1 MQPMTKTFVNIAI
14 LFLITLLGCKPVIVE
29 DLNDNESI
37 VTNSLPFH
45 TLKLSEISELTGEG
59 QNWSIVG
66 QVHSDFTQELHMET
80 KEGTGI
86 LINRPTAENRAHIF
100 SRFEHG
106 DIELDLEFM
115 IPKGS
120 NSGIYFQSRY
130 EIQLFDSWGK
140 EKLTSKDCGSIYER
154 WDDQKPEKEK
164 GFEGHAPKKNVNKA
178 PGLWQHLHIKFKAPK
193 FDSLG
198 NKITDAIFEEVSH
211 NGILIHKKIEVT
223 GPTRAAHILD
233 QSELPKAALM
243 LQGDHGPVAFK
254 NIKYKLYGTDTLHTS
269 NIEYQYFEVPM
280 PITKLPNFDTLVPK
294 LRGQTTN
301 IDVNKLSQRRDGI
314 AFKFS
319 GKLNVAIEGDY
330 LFDLLSDDG
339 SALYIDEKQVINH
352 DGKHDFESKKGI
364 INLKKGSYPFQI
376 NYFNFTWG
384 KGLWLKYEG
393 PMQEL
398 RTLKGLYP
406 YPLNNT
412 KKTLLI
418 DPSQT
423 PEMIRGFVNYQNEKR
438 THAISVGDPKNVHY
452 TYDLAN
458 GSLLKVWKGG
468 FADVTEMWEGRGI
481 DQLLI
486 PQEMSVELNEHFVAS
501 PLKNNM
507 TAFPPKISNDI
518 QPTGYRMDNRKRPI
532 FIFKYQNLT
541 IEDQYQPNILYNGI
555 QRTLSINGESNLF
568 SRAAKADYI
577 EKINE
582 EFYSVGGYFYFKNLG
597 ESQPIIRKI
606 DGFQEIIYP
615 LQKDNKIVY
624 SLFW

>member
-37 VTNSLPFH
+37 VANSLPFH

-86 LINRPTAENRAHIF
+86 LINRPTAENRGHIF

-541 IEDQYQPNILYNGI
+541 IEDQYQPNISSNGI

>member
-37 VTNSLPFH
+37 VANSLPFH

-294 LRGQTTN
+294 LRGKTTN

-398 RTLKGLYP
+398 RTLEGLYP

>member
-1 MQPMTKTFVNIAI
+1 MKKTNVNIAI
-14 LFLITLLGCKPVIVE
+14 FVILSLLSCKHFIVE
-29 DLNDNESI
+29 DLNDHKSF
-37 VTNSLPFH
+37 VPNSLPFH
-45 TLKLSEISELTGEG
+45 TLKLSKISELKGVG

-80 KEGTGI
+80 KEGTGV
-86 LINRPTAENRAHIF
+86 LINQPTTENRAHIF
-100 SRFEHG
+100 SSFEHG

-130 EIQLFDSWGK
+130 EIQLLDSWGK
-140 EKLTSKDCGSIYER
+140 EKLTPKDCGSIYER
-154 WDDQKPEKEK
+154 WNNQKPEKEK
-164 GFEGHAPKKNVNKA
+164 GFEGHAPKKNASKA

-198 NKITDAIFEEVSH
+198 NKITNAIFEEVSH
-211 NGILIHKKIEVT
+211 NGILIHKEIEVT
-223 GPTRAAHILD
+223 GPTRAAHISD
-233 QSELPKAALM
+233 QLELPKASLM
-243 LQGDHGPVAFK
+243 FQGDHGPVAFR
-254 NIKYKLYGTDTLHTS
+254 NIKYKLYGTDTLRTS

-280 PITKLPNFDTLVPK
+280 PITKLPNFDTLTPK
-294 LRGQTTN
+294 LKGKTSN

-319 GKLNVAIEGDY
+319 GQLNVAIEGDY
-330 LFDLLSDDG
+330 LFNLLSDDG

-352 DGKHDFESKKGI
+352 DGKHDFKSKKGI
-364 INLKKGSYPFQI
+364 IKLKKGSYPFQM
-376 NYFNFTWG
+376 NYFNYTWG

-398 RTLKGLYP
+398 RTLEGLYP
-406 YPLNNT
+406 YPINNT

-423 PEMIRGFVNYQNEKR
+423 PEMIRGFVNYKDQKR
-438 THAISVGDPKNVHY
+438 THIISIGDPRGVHY
-452 TYDLAN
+452 SYDLSH

-481 DQLLI
+481 GQLLI

-501 PLKNNM
+501 PLKDQM
-507 TAFPPKISNDI
+507 TAFPLKMNKDI
-518 QPTGYRMDNRKRPI
+518 QPLGYKIDNRKRPI

-541 IEDQYQPNILYNGI
+541 IEDQYQPNKSSNGLKRI
-555 QRTLSINGESNLF
+555 LSINGESNLF
-568 SRAAKADYI
+568 CRAAKADYI

-582 EFYSVGGYFYFKNLG
+582 EFYSVGGFFYFKNVG
-597 ESQPIIRKI
+597 ESQPLIREI
-606 DGFQEIIYP
+606 NGFKELIYP

>member
-37 VTNSLPFH
+37 VANSLPFH

-86 LINRPTAENRAHIF
+86 LINRPTAENRGHIF

-452 TYDLAN
+452 SYDLAN

-541 IEDQYQPNILYNGI
+541 IEDQYQPNISSNGI

>member
-1 MQPMTKTFVNIAI
+1 MTKTCINIFI
-14 LFLITLLGCKPVIVE
+14 FFLITLLGCKPVIVE

-398 RTLKGLYP
+398 RTLEGLYP

-507 TAFPPKISNDI
+507 TAFPPKISNHI

-541 IEDQYQPNILYNGI
+541 IEDQYQPNISSSGI

>member
-29 DLNDNESI
+29 DLNDNESM
-37 VTNSLPFH
+37 VANSLPFH
-45 TLKLSEISELTGEG
+45 NLKLSEISELTGEG

-86 LINRPTAENRAHIF
+86 LINRPTAENRGHIF

-541 IEDQYQPNILYNGI
+541 IEDQYQPNISSNGI

>member
-1 MQPMTKTFVNIAI
+1 MQPMTKTCINIFI
-14 LFLITLLGCKPVIVE
+14 FFLITLLGCKPVIVE

>member
-1 MQPMTKTFVNIAI
+1 MQPMTKTCVNIAI

-37 VTNSLPFH
+37 VANSLPFH

-294 LRGQTTN
+294 LRGKTTN

-398 RTLKGLYP
+398 RTLEGLYP

>member
-1 MQPMTKTFVNIAI
+1 MKKTSVNIAI
-14 LFLITLLGCKPVIVE
+14 FFLTILFGCKPFIVD
-29 DLNDNESI
+29 DLSDHESF
-37 VTNSLPFH
+37 VPNSLPFH
-45 TLKLSEISELTGEG
+45 TLKLSKISELKGEG

-66 QVHSDFTQELHMET
+66 QVHSDFTKALHMKT

-86 LINRPTAENRAHIF
+86 LINQPTTENRAHIF
-100 SRFEHG
+100 SRFKHG

-140 EKLTSKDCGSIYER
+140 EKLTSKDCGGIYER
-154 WDDQKPEKEK
+154 WDNQKPEREK
-164 GFEGHAPKKNVNKA
+164 GFEGHAPQKNVIKA

-198 NKITDAIFEEVSH
+198 NKITNAMFEEVNH

-223 GPTRAAHILD
+223 GPTRAAHISD
-233 QSELPKAALM
+233 QFELPRAALM
-243 LQGDHGPVAFK
+243 LQGDHGPVAFR
-254 NIKYKLYGTDTLHTS
+254 NIKYKLYETDTLYTS

-280 PITKLPNFDTLVPK
+280 PITKLPNFDTLTPK
-294 LRGQTTN
+294 VKGKTTN

-339 SALYIDEKQVINH
+339 SSLYIDQKQVINH
-352 DGKHDFESKKGI
+352 DGKHDFESRKGI
-364 INLKKGSYPFQI
+364 INLKKGSHPFQI
-376 NYFNFTWG
+376 NYFNYTWG

-398 RTLKGLYP
+398 RTLEGLYP

-423 PEMIRGFVNYQNEKR
+423 PEMIRGFVNYQDEKR
-438 THAISVGDPKNVHY
+438 THAISVGDPRGVHY
-452 TYDLAN
+452 SYDLAH

-481 DQLLI
+481 DQLLL
-486 PQEMSVELNEHFVAS
+486 PQAMSIELNEHFVAS
-501 PLKNNM
+501 PLKNKM
-507 TAFPPKISNDI
+507 TAFPLKISKDI
-518 QPTGYRMDNRKRPI
+518 QPLGYRIDNKKRPI

-541 IEDQYQPNILYNGI
+541 IEDQYQPDKSSTGLK
-555 QRTLSINGESNLF
+555 RTLSINGDSNLF
-568 SRAAKADYI
+568 CRAARADYI

-582 EFYSVGGYFYFKNLG
+582 DFYSVGGFFYFKNLG
-597 ESQPIIRKI
+597 ESHPFIR
-606 DGFQEIIYP
+606 EINGLKELIYP

>member
-1 MQPMTKTFVNIAI
+1 MQPMTKTCINIFI
-14 LFLITLLGCKPVIVE
+14 FFLITLLGCKPVIVE

-398 RTLKGLYP
+398 RTLEGLYP

-438 THAISVGDPKNVHY
+438 THVISVGDPKNVHY

>member
-1 MQPMTKTFVNIAI
+1 MTKTSVNIAI
-14 LFLITLLGCKPVIVE
+14 LFLIILSGCKPLIVE
-29 DLNDNESI
+29 DLNDHESF
-37 VTNSLPFH
+37 VPNSLPFH
-45 TLKLSEISELTGEG
+45 TLKLTDISELNGKS

-86 LINRPTAENRAHIF
+86 LINQPTAENRANIF

-198 NKITDAIFEEVSH
+198 KKITNAIFEEVSH
-211 NGILIHKKIEVT
+211 NGILIHQKIEVT
-223 GPTRAAHILD
+223 GPTRAAHISG
-233 QSELPKAALM
+233 QFELPKAALM
-243 LQGDHGPVAFK
+243 LQGDHGPVAFR
-254 NIKYKLYGTDTLHTS
+254 NIKYKLYGTDTLRTN

-280 PITKLPNFDTLVPK
+280 PITKLPNFDTLTPK
-294 LRGQTTN
+294 IKGKTNN

-339 SALYIDEKQVINH
+339 SALYIGEKQVINH
-352 DGKHDFESKKGI
+352 DGKHDFKSKKGI

-376 NYFNFTWG
+376 NYFNYTWG

-398 RTLKGLYP
+398 RTLEGLYP
-406 YPLNNT
+406 YPINNI

-418 DPSQT
+418 DPSET
-423 PEMIRGFVNYQNEKR
+423 PEMIRGFVNYQDDKR
-438 THAISVGDPKNVHY
+438 THAISVGDPRGVHY
-452 TYDLAN
+452 SYDLSH

-501 PLKNNM
+501 PLKEKM
-507 TAFPPKISNDI
+507 TAFPSKINEDI
-518 QPTGYRMDNRKRPI
+518 HPTGYKIDNRKRPI

-541 IEDQYQPNILYNGI
+541 IEDQYQPNISSNGI
-555 QRTLSINGESNLF
+555 KRTLSINGESNLF
-568 SRAAKADYI
+568 CRAAKAEYI

-582 EFYSVGGYFYFKNLG
+582 EFYSVGGFFYFKNLG
-597 ESQPIIRKI
+597 ESQPIIREI
-606 DGFQEIIYP
+606 NGFQELIYP

>member
-29 DLNDNESI
+29 DLNDNESM
-37 VTNSLPFH
+37 VANSLPFH
-45 TLKLSEISELTGEG
+45 NLKLSEISELTGEG

-294 LRGQTTN
+294 LRGKTTN

-398 RTLKGLYP
+398 RTLEGLYP